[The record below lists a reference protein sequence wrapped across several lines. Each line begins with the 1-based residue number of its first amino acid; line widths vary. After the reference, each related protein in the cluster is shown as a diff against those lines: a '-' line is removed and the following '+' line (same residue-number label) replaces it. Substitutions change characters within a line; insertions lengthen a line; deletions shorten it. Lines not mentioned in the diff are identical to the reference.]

1 MWCQEPGHKR
11 ESVGV
16 WCSPDSMPSSCCQR
30 PSPGRRCGEGVGN
43 PRASRA
49 SPAPHPP
56 AHLGA
61 LPAHEA
67 GAAAPPHG
75 GVNLGTPRGHRPPA
89 AHNPARGSEGLS
101 AAQESPG
108 GIGMGEGESPRPG
121 EGQSGNPR
129 EGEQRRVSSRAGAAL
144 GGWLGW
150 GGHCGK
156 AEKPL
161 GPAPLGRGAPRL
173 KEELRKG
180 PFLWEGQGTERRRRP
195 SPPQVPDRE
204 EEEEEAVA
212 WGGGAQIQAPGL
224 PATPTAPWS
233 PPSPF
238 ASPSGQRL
246 LLKARK
252 DGSCCRLRRGLRC

>member
-1 MWCQEPGHKR
+1 MWCQEPGHRR
-11 ESVGV
+11 ESVGA
-16 WCSPDSMPSSCCQR
+16 WSSPDSMPSSCCQ
-30 PSPGRRCGEGVGN
+30 PGAGLRGSN
-43 PRASRA
+43 PR
-49 SPAPHPP
+49 APHPP

-61 LPAHEA
+61 LPAREA

-89 AHNPARGSEGLS
+89 ARNPARGSEGLS

-108 GIGMGEGESPRPG
+108 GIGVGEGESPRPG

-129 EGEQRRVSSRAGAAL
+129 EGEQRQVSWRAGAAL
-144 GGWLGW
+144 GGWRGW
-150 GGHCGK
+150 GGHSGK

-180 PFLWEGQGTERRRRP
+180 PFLWEGQGTERRRP

-204 EEEEEAVA
+204 EEEEEAVV
-212 WGGGAQIQAPGL
+212 WGAGARIQAPGL
-224 PATPTAPWS
+224 PTAPTAPWS

-246 LLKARK
+246 LLKAQK
-252 DGSCCRLRRGLRC
+252 DESCCRFRRGLRC